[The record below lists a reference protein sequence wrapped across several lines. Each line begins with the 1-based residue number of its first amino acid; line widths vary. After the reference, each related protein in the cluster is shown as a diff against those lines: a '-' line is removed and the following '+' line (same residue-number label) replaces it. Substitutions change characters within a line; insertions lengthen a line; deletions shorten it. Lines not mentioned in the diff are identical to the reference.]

1 MKRFNENR
9 VVDRRFKGCFMN
21 DGMINNENDFSE
33 PISTTENPDNQPIY
47 IQIHHN
53 YF

>member
-1 MKRFNENR
+1 MKTELLID
-9 VVDRRFKGCFMN
+9 VLKD
-21 DGMINNENDFSE
+21 DGMINNEKDFSE